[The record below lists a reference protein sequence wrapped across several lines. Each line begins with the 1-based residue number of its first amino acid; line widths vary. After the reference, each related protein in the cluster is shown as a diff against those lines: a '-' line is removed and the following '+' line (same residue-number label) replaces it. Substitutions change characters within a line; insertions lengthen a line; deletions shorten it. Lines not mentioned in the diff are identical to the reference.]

1 MSVFHFQGKILHVLI
16 LEERTIS
23 VHAGA
28 TAIIQVTVIRDF
40 IFRCMEHRNIIIRQ
54 AVTASYYFSEDTTW
68 YMWNVVYETYEDCDY
83 KAAYLIAS
91 PQGSIYDDFECW
103 WSPDNGSGI
112 TWDEER

>member
-54 AVTASYYFSEDTTW
+54 AVTAD
-68 YMWNVVYETYEDCDY
+68 
-83 KAAYLIAS
+83 AGLIIF
-91 PQGSIYDDFECW
+91 QKTRH
-103 WSPDNGSGI
+103 GI
-112 TWDEER
+112 CGM